1 MISRTV
7 PSLGLTDSS
16 QGFWKREGLVTRM
29 PQTSYTANMKPNPAA
44 QGIAVGPDGTVN
56 CGSSGPKLTIRSLLD
71 SGATYPTLY
80 ASDFRSLGVYPTF
93 YPAQSLADI
102 LTANGKITE
111 RVFEMHVEINDENGQ
126 SLVDI
131 LDPVNPLYQP
141 YLGGLTPVLMIGLDD
156 SPPITMDGYEDGIR
170 LSGIMPFLAAYV
182 SSTPSKNIILL
193 GENRNDV
200 LGAHKIPPVR
210 RWMVGLPQDP
220 CDRSQWINFG
230 DPTITFSHRKGLIID
245 QDTGPGASK
254 LTVNAGRGALERSE
268 TFNPRGDFLSGIGF
282 ARASGTIDPSLL
294 NP

>member
-1 MISRTV
+1 
-7 PSLGLTDSS
+7 
-16 QGFWKREGLVTRM
+16 M
-29 PQTSYTANMKPNPAA
+29 PQTGYTAGMRQDPAA
-44 QGIAVGPDGTVN
+44 QGIALGPNGTVN
-56 CGSSGPKLTIRSLLD
+56 CGPAGPKLTIRSLLD

-102 LTANGKITE
+102 LTANGRITE
-111 RVFEMHVEINDENGQ
+111 RVYEMHVELVDENGQ
-126 SLVDI
+126 SLVDP
-131 LDPVNPLYQP
+131 LDPVNPLYP
-141 YLGGLTPVLMIGLDD
+141 AYLGGLTPVLVIGLDD
-156 SPPITMDGYEDGIR
+156 SPPITMDGEEDGIR

-182 SSTPSKNIILL
+182 SSTPSKNIMLL
-193 GENRNDV
+193 GEDRNDV

-230 DPTITFSHRKGLIID
+230 DPMITFSHRNGLIID
-245 QDTGPGASK
+245 QDIAPGASK

-268 TFNPRGDFLSGIGF
+268 TFDPRGDFLSGIAAGGPG
-282 ARASGTIDPSLL
+282 GTIDPSTL

>member
-1 MISRTV
+1 MSYSASGESV
-7 PSLGLTDSS
+7 TDAS

-29 PQTSYTANMKPNPAA
+29 PQTSYTAGMKPDPTTKGVAP
-44 QGIAVGPDGTVN
+44 GPDGNVN
-56 CGSSGPKLTIRSLLD
+56 CGPPGPKLTIRSLLD

-102 LTANGKITE
+102 ATANGKITE
-111 RVFEMHVEINDENGQ
+111 RVYEMHVQLVDEDGQ
-126 SLVDI
+126 SLVDP
-131 LDPVNPLYQP
+131 LDPVNPLYP
-141 YLGGLTPVLMIGLDD
+141 RYLGGLTPVLVIGLDD
-156 SPPITMDGYEDGIR
+156 SPPITMDGFEDGIR

-193 GENRNDV
+193 GEDRNDV

-220 CDRSQWINFG
+220 CDTSQWINFG
-230 DPTITFSHRKGLIID
+230 DPMITFTHRNGLIID

-254 LTVNAGRGALERSE
+254 LTVNVGKGPLEKSE
-268 TFNPRGDFLSGIGF
+268 TFNPRSDFFNSQKFL
-282 ARASGTIDPSLL
+282 GTFDPTTL
-294 NP
+294 NNP